1 MDEKGKKLY
10 TIKSSAYI
18 PMILIIIG
26 ISALLIIAKIN
37 GELQGGFKTII
48 GLMPIILMIAKVCVD
63 TFKNIQVYEKCIKI
77 GKRMIYY
84 EDIQLMELK
93 KKDYDT
99 GMRLRTR
106 GTYGSVGKFQDE
118 RFLEIRFK
126 DGFMEE
132 FLVSNYSLKQ
142 VRTIVE
148 SIEKYTKCNVS
159 QVNEFLKEEEYNEK
173 KDMKLS
179 KIVFIVGA
187 IILVALGIKIS
198 TNFSNL

>member
-10 TIKSSAYI
+10 TIKSSAYL

-26 ISALLIIAKIN
+26 ISAILIIAQIN
-37 GELQGGFKTII
+37 GKLQGGFKTII

-63 TFKNIQVYEKCIKI
+63 TFKNIQVYEKCIII

-84 EDIQLMELK
+84 EDIQSMELK

-142 VRTIVE
+142 VRAIVG
-148 SIEKYTKCNVS
+148 SIEQYTKCNVS
-159 QVNEFLKEEEYNEK
+159 QVNDFLKEEEYNEK
-173 KDMKLS
+173 KDIKLS
-179 KIVFIVGA
+179 IIVFIIGA
-187 IILVALGIKIS
+187 IILIALGTKIY